1 MNKRAEPRPLQLHR
15 SGYLSPMNRCLGI
28 IRASTHGVLMRCANL
43 CVLLA
48 LLTGCPSGG
57 GSSSPEP
64 PQPPTE
70 DTSETTAADDTG
82 EAQEADD
89 TGKDDTGKD
98 DTEEVADWLF
108 LIYMAGD
115 NDLEEWVT
123 KDLNELERI
132 GSGSG
137 IHVVV
142 QADRA
147 EGGDRSDGDW
157 TSTRRYY
164 VEADSDE
171 DQVGSTMV
179 ADLGELDMADPETL
193 SDFLRWARETYP
205 AQRVFLSMW
214 SHGDSWKL
222 RSNNAAAAAAAAPPP
237 PYIITDDASGGSMSI
252 AEGELVSGL
261 QDHLDAW
268 GPLDIIAFD
277 ACLMGSWEVAHALQD
292 HAAFMTASEEGVGM
306 NGYAYDRILSHIRED
321 PEAELEGIV
330 AEIARSTVED
340 NNEYTHSAI
349 DLSKISTL
357 STAIDDLAAAAIESP
372 AIQAELLSARDASFG
387 MWGEGWE
394 IWYIDLLDLTRQ
406 LADTD
411 QEALRQGGASVE
423 AALSETVLAAYGGV
437 FGSWDYTQ
445 TGGLTIFFAHDRSSP
460 QTLDLYAN
468 GAGARWSEDTRW
480 DDLLQEMS
488 AAPNIR

>member
-1 MNKRAEPRPLQLHR
+1 
-15 SGYLSPMNRCLGI
+15 
-28 IRASTHGVLMRCANL
+28 MRCAKL

-48 LLTGCPSGG
+48 LLSGCPGGG

-64 PQPPTE
+64 PDAPP
-70 DTSETTAADDTG
+70 ADDTG
-82 EAQEADD
+82 ESSETDDSDD
-89 TGKDDTGKD
+89 TGETGDTA
-98 DTEEVADWLF
+98 DTNPESDADWLF

-132 GSGSG
+132 GSGDG

-157 TSTRRYY
+157 TGTRRYY

-193 SDFLRWARETYP
+193 SDFLSWARETYP
-205 AQRVFLSMW
+205 AERIFLSMW
-214 SHGDSWKL
+214 SHGDAWQL
-222 RSNNAAAAAAAAPPP
+222 RSNGVSNAAATAPPP
-237 PYIITDDASGGSMSI
+237 PYIITDDESGGSMSV
-252 AEGELVSGL
+252 AEGELIAGL

-306 NGYAYDRILSHIRED
+306 NGYAYDRILAHIRQD
-321 PEAELEGIV
+321 TEAELEGIV
-330 AEIARSTVED
+330 EEIARSTVED
-340 NNEYTHSAI
+340 NDEYTHSAI
-349 DLSKISTL
+349 DLSQISTL
-357 STAIDDLAAAAIESP
+357 SNAVDQLAAAVLEDP
-372 AIQAELLSARDASFG
+372 ALKTELLSARDASFG

-406 LADTD
+406 LAATD
-411 QEALRQGGASVE
+411 EAALRQGGATIE

-445 TGGLTIFFAHDRSSP
+445 TGGLTIFFAHDSSSP

-480 DDLLQEMS
+480 DDLLLEMS
-488 AAPNIR
+488 ATPNPR